1 MLVVFLSVGLLH
13 GSAAGA
19 TRRYSTGPLSYPL
32 PDAGTTAVR
41 LVVPDSGPISYLEVS
56 LRIDHPRDSDL
67 TLTLVSPAGTP
78 VVLTAKRGGKG
89 RNYGSGA
96 PCGYGATLFSSEG
109 ETPIARGKPPFTYDI
124 FKSEQPLSR
133 LYGEEAS
140 GHWQLRITDD
150 TPGAAGTLRCF
161 KLLVSRDIL
170 QTQTARARDTEA
182 QLEFHE
188 RTGTL
193 TGLRLRIERGGR
205 AIFDAPPKRLE
216 ACTCPDNG
224 PLVQQSGGALHV
236 RDVDGDGEPEVVIDS
251 YWGAPHCCFYTDV
264 YRYVRRLDSY
274 RPAIGFWGNVP
285 SRLVD
290 IGLDGR
296 PEFKTADNRFAY
308 AFTSFAGSAFPI
320 QIFRFDH
327 GRFVDV
333 TSATGQRCG
342 ATRPDSSRST
352 GRSGTSPRATSAG
365 SSRRGSPSSTSSAA
379 ARPAGPCSK
388 GRCGAANSTPSRSRE
403 RTCAGCGPSCAGP
416 ATSGA
421 SHRSDLPRPVAEHG
435 HALPAARDPG
445 HGHVVAPD
453 HEVDVDQALV
463 DPVEILLAD
472 RDRVGV
478 AEREVA
484 GGVLVEERV
493 LEDGLE
499 AADPPFAVDER
510 ELAQAGSALVHGDA
524 SA

>member
-41 LVVPDSGPISYLEVS
+41 LLVPDSGPISYLEVS
-56 LRIDHPRDSDL
+56 LRIDNPRDSDL
-67 TLTLVSPAGTP
+67 TLTLVSPARTL
-78 VVLTAKRGGKG
+78 VVLTTKRDGKG
-89 RNYGSGA
+89 RNYGNGA
-96 PCGYGATLFSSEG
+96 PCGYGATLSSSEG
-109 ETPIARGKPPFTYDI
+109 ETPIGRGKPPFTYDI
-124 FKSEQPLSR
+124 FEREQSPSR

-140 GHWQLRITDD
+140 GQWQLRITDD
-150 TPGAAGTLRCF
+150 TAGAAGTLRCF

-333 TSATGQRCG
+333 TRRYRTQVRRDAARLF
-342 ATRPDSSRST
+342 ALYRSERHKPEGDIGGILPAWLAEQYLL
-352 GRSGTSPRATSAG
+352 GRGSAG
-365 SSRRGSPSSTSSAA
+365 WPVLEGAVRRGELDAFEEPRTYL
-379 ARPAGPCSK
+379 R
-388 GRCGAANSTPSRSRE
+388 RVRSFLR
-403 RTCAGCGPSCAGP
+403 RTGYI
-416 ATSGA
+416 
-421 SHRSDLPRPVAEHG
+421 RS
-435 HALPAARDPG
+435 
-445 HGHVVAPD
+445 
-453 HEVDVDQALV
+453 
-463 DPVEILLAD
+463 
-472 RDRVGV
+472 
-478 AEREVA
+478 
-484 GGVLVEERV
+484 
-493 LEDGLE
+493 
-499 AADPPFAVDER
+499 
-510 ELAQAGSALVHGDA
+510 
-524 SA
+524 